1 VVSVV
6 EGGTGLCPGAVQPY
20 PNGSGRDAQRVGDF
34 VGAEVGPGDEQQYV
48 AFGGGQKFGADF
60 AVDLTDLFRDWKF
73 YFSSEGVP
81 LKTALLVVIPA
92 VVLALFLERFFP
104 YLQGM
109 VAFGI
114 SALLWLAALVQWS
127 RWRYKNR
134 RAQIAIEDLVQSASS
149 GKWTKAVPEEIVR
162 RMNKPKFYDRF
173 IAR

>member
-1 VVSVV
+1 VKTELHARILALVSWTTGVKSEKLQLGTTLSRDLGMEGDDAV
-6 EGGTGLCPGAVQPY
+6 E
-20 PNGSGRDAQRVGDF
+20 F
-34 VGAEVGPGDEQQYV
+34 FE
-48 AFGGGQKFGADF
+48 KFGADF

-81 LKTALLVVIPA
+81 LTTALLVVIPA

-134 RAQIAIEDLVQSASS
+134 TAQIAIEDLVQSASS

-162 RMNKPKFYDRF
+162 RMKKPKFYDRF